1 MNTFEL
7 LDQIRRRHGLSQAFA
22 ERFLPLLERAQ
33 RAQPDVRERI
43 IELVEAS
50 FAREASRDRRV
61 RAPAASKHAPGVA
74 APSAAEV
81 AALELVAKVLHS
93 WQPPTWM
100 LDWGQGGKSA
110 R

>member
-1 MNTFEL
+1 MNTF
-7 LDQIRRRHGLSQAFA
+7 DQLEHIRRRHGLSQAFA

-33 RAQPDVRERI
+33 RAQPEVRDRI

-50 FAREASRDRRV
+50 FAREASRVQAARTSTERRN
-61 RAPAASKHAPGVA
+61 PTSSAS
-74 APSAAEV
+74 PSPAEV

-93 WQPPTWM
+93 WQPPPWM
-100 LDWGQGGKSA
+100 LDWGQSGKTA